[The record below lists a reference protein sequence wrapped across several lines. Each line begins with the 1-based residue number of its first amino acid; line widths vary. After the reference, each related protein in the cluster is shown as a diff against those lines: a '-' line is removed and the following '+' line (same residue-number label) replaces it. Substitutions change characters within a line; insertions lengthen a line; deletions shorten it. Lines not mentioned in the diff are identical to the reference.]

1 MAPHEIAGGPNAE
14 EREFWTQYCLPPF
27 KSFLKN
33 AKVYTEE
40 EQESHLRFIQD
51 VIVPRI
57 GPKPGVKSLWT
68 YHGSP
73 LEFSI
78 NLTDK
83 AEPFVRFVFDPV
95 GGEIGDGSDPPP
107 SEALF
112 AHMPGLV
119 EAVGAD
125 MRWFNQ
131 IKEWLFLKKEEVAAV
146 REQWAAFGRVPQ
158 MFFALDLHGGERSMK
173 AYMFPTSKS
182 HATKSDSVDLVFDNV
197 RRLEPYGES
206 FGPALDAMKD
216 YFGRSLEPLELDCLA
231 LDCVDPKDAR
241 IKIYAQAKLNP
252 FSTVEHVATFG
263 GKRTDETTLEGLRR
277 LRKVWHL
284 LLNEPRMKDDENF
297 AAQPVDPNNRYK
309 TLSYSWELRQGQE
322 LPDLKI
328 YIHLWLHARDNEITL
343 QNWENIFKTNGWEW
357 GADGSYRAMI
367 EDAFGKEYTTADT
380 QVIHTCASYQF
391 TAKKGAYMTSY
402 MSLPVPEYKKASE

>member
-1 MAPHEIAGGPNAE
+1 MASTEISGGPDAQA
-14 EREFWTQYCLPPF
+14 REFWLQYALRPF
-27 KSFLKN
+27 TAFLKN
-33 AKVYTEE
+33 AKVYTPEQ
-40 EQESHLRFIQD
+40 QESHLQFIREV
-51 VIVPRI
+51 VIPRI
-57 GPKPGVKSLWT
+57 GPKPGVDSLWT

-73 LEFSI
+73 IEFSI

-95 GGEIGDGSDPPP
+95 GGEIGDGTEPLPRDL
-107 SEALF
+107 LF

-125 MRWFNQ
+125 MTWFEQ
-131 IKEWLFLKKEEVAAV
+131 IKEWLFLTKEEVPAV

-158 MFFALDLHGGERSMK
+158 LFFAIDLHGGEKSMK

-197 RRLEPYGES
+197 RRLQPYGES

-231 LDCVDPKDAR
+231 LDCVDPKEAR
-241 IKIYAQAKLNP
+241 VKIYAQARLNA

-263 GKRTDETTLEGLRR
+263 GKRRDETTLAGLAK
-277 LRKVWHL
+277 LRAIWHL
-284 LLNEPRMKDDENF
+284 LLNEPKIEHDDDY
-297 AAQPVDPNNRYK
+297 AAAPIDPENRYK

-328 YIHLWLHARDNEITL
+328 YIHLWLHAKDNKTML
-343 QNWENIFKTNGWEW
+343 KNWEDIFRTNGWEW
-357 GADGSYRAMI
+357 NADDSYKSMI
-367 EDAFGKEYTTADT
+367 VDAFGEEYTTADT
-380 QVIHTCASYQF
+380 KVIHTCASYQF
-391 TAKKGAYMTSY
+391 TEKKGAYMTSY
-402 MSLPVPEYKKASE
+402 MSPPVPKFKPM